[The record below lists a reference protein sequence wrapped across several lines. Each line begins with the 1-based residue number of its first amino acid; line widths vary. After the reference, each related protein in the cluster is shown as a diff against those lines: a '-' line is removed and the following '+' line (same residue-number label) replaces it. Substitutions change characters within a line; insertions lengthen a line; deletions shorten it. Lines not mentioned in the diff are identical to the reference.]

1 MILFRKKHIHEYESV
16 GYFYKE
22 HYTEYRND
30 FDQINAYQ
38 KYRCKTCEKI
48 MDVLLSSESFLPEM
62 YEHKRDYKDKYIQYL
77 KSNGFKS
84 EIELVLEEK
93 K

>member
-1 MILFRKKHIHEYESV
+1 MIFFRKKHIHEYKPV
-16 GYFYKE
+16 GYYYKE
-22 HYTEYRND
+22 YYTEYRNA

-38 KYRCKTCEKI
+38 RFKCKTCGKI
-48 MDVLLSSESFLPEM
+48 MDNLLSRELFLPEM
-62 YEHKRDYKDKYIQYL
+62 HEHKREYKEKYIQYL
-77 KSNGFKS
+77 KDNGFKS